1 MKIRRAS
8 QVTTAAI
15 VLVLLIAFVCL
26 LVARQSWIVSRGAYE
41 ARLAML
47 AHTDRLVAA
56 SDRMTDAVRAFA
68 TTADRRHY
76 DSLLQALQAERKQ
89 ELSVDGLR
97 RMGFTDD
104 ELALL
109 ARARHQTER
118 LAGLDQQAIAAV
130 DAGKLGE
137 AIRIVYG
144 PEYGAAKNA
153 VMEPIAEARRQLEQR
168 LADNAAEL
176 AQRGKV
182 LNDLALLALLVSA
195 AIVLAVLVLFY
206 QRRVVNPLVDIDA
219 SLRALIARQDGAAIG
234 HQKDTSEIGELA
246 RSIEQYRLTVAE
258 ADRQR
263 WVKTS
268 LAEIADGLLG
278 IEQPTEM
285 GGPLLS
291 SLMPLLGGGRGA
303 FHLFDEADGRY
314 HFAGGYGLEAGPT
327 ATAFAAGE
335 GMAGQAAAER
345 RTIRLT
351 DPQDGNL
358 YLGSTPG
365 QAPPR
370 LLVAV
375 PLLTD
380 DTVPAVLEIAIFGAL
395 TPEQNSLLDDV
406 APMAALKLDV
416 LQRSLRTRQL
426 LDQVQA
432 SEAELRHINFL
443 ADSALDLT
451 KAGYW
456 HVPLDGTGWYNSSER
471 AARIFGDLPAP
482 GHRYQIAEWSQNVF
496 AGDEEAAKATMEH
509 FSAAIAGT
517 IPVYDSTYAYK
528 RPVDG
533 RVVWIH
539 ALGHVVKNAAGEA
552 TDIFGVTQDIT
563 EFKMLE
569 MALTGAKQKAEE
581 ATQMKS
587 MFLANMSHEIRTPM
601 NAIIGLS
608 HLALRTPLSAKQRDY
623 LTKIHTAGTSLLA
636 VINDILDFSKIEAG
650 KLSIENTAFRL
661 DEVID
666 SVITVTGQ
674 KAHEKGLEFLAHLP
688 ASVPPCLAGDPLRLG
703 QILTNLVSNAVK
715 FTEHGEIRLRVEAL
729 EPSGE
734 RCQLRF
740 SVQDTGIGMTRE
752 QADRLFQ
759 PFTQGDMST
768 TRKHGGTG
776 LGLTICRRLVEMME
790 GQIGLESE
798 PDVGTTVSFTAWFGV
813 GEPKA
818 AGTVVPE
825 GLASLRVLVADD
837 NVAASE
843 IIQEALRGM
852 VQCVDVVSSG
862 PAAVA
867 EVRRM
872 DARQPYD
879 VVYMD
884 WRMPGMD
891 GLQAARLIRSDESM
905 HQQPAIVLVTAFG
918 REEIRDEAEH
928 LQLDGYLLKPLTR
941 SMLVDSLVNVV
952 GAGTPEAPLH
962 AEPAQ
967 SPSFPG
973 LRVLLVEDNDINQQ
987 IATEL
992 LEGAGASVEVAHHG
1006 RQAVDRLLGGGD
1018 YHLVLMDLQMPEM
1031 DGYQATARI
1040 RAEPRLAQLPIIA
1053 MTAHATTEERQRCLD
1068 AGMNDH
1074 VAKPIDPALLFAAL
1088 GRYYAP
1094 TLSPATPGA
1103 APPADGEAIPAIEG
1117 LAVEDA
1123 LARIGGNRELYRK
1136 LLRQF
1141 LTQAFMPDEIERALA
1156 AGDGPAAERL
1166 AHTVHGVAAN
1176 LGARGV
1182 QARAA
1187 DLEQA
1192 LRERAEVRTVAACQE
1207 AFRASLDAFV
1217 ARLRA
1222 ALPPDPVADA
1232 GTAQAVDPQQMAAVA
1247 AQMQGL
1253 LGRFDAAATELL
1265 DTHRDLFRALL
1276 SPDRFPTFEAQI
1288 TGYAFAE
1295 ARATLA
1301 QAAADKDLALP

>member
-1 MKIRRAS
+1 VKIRRAS

-26 LVARQSWIVSRGAYE
+26 LVARQSWIVSREAYE

-68 TTADRRHY
+68 TTGDRRHY
-76 DSLLQALQAERKQ
+76 DNLLQALQAERKQ
-89 ELSVDGLR
+89 ALSVDALR

-109 ARARHQTER
+109 ARARHQAER
-118 LAGLDQQAIAAV
+118 LVELDQLAIAAV
-130 DAGKLGE
+130 DAGTLGE

-168 LADNAAEL
+168 LAHNAAEL
-176 AQRGKV
+176 AQRGQL

-195 AIVLAVLVLFY
+195 TIVLAVLVLFY

-219 SLRALIARQDGAAIG
+219 SLRALIAHQDGAAIG
-234 HQKDTSEIGELA
+234 HQDDRSEIGELA
-246 RSIEQYRLTVAE
+246 RSIEQYRMTVAE

-291 SLMPLLGGGRGA
+291 SLVPLLGGGRGA
-303 FHLFDEADGRY
+303 FHLFDETDGRY
-314 HFAGGYGLEAGPT
+314 HFAGGYGLEAGEVGP
-327 ATAFAAGE
+327 AFAAGE
-335 GMAGQAAAER
+335 GMAGQAVAER
-345 RTIRLT
+345 RTIRRT
-351 DPQDGNL
+351 DPQDGKL
-358 YLGSTPG
+358 RLGTAPG

-375 PLLTD
+375 PLLAD

-395 TPEQNSLLDDV
+395 TPEQHSLLDDV

-563 EFKMLE
+563 EFKTLE

-623 LTKIHTAGTSLLA
+623 LTKIHTAGTTLLA

-650 KLSIENTAFRL
+650 KLSIERTAFRL

-674 KAHEKGLEFLAHLP
+674 RAHEKGLEFLAHLP
-688 ASVPPCLAGDPLRLG
+688 ASVPPCLVGDPLRLG

-715 FTEHGEIRLRVEAL
+715 FTEHGEIRLRVETL

-740 SVQDTGIGMTRE
+740 SVQDTGIGMTQE

-776 LGLTICRRLVEMME
+776 LGLTICRRLVEMMD

-798 PDVGTTVSFTAWFGV
+798 PDVGTTVSFTAWLGV

-825 GLASLRVLVADD
+825 RLAGLRVLVADD
-837 NVAASE
+837 NAAASE
-843 IIQEALRGM
+843 IIQEALRGI
-852 VQCVDVVSSG
+852 VQCVDAVSSG

-891 GLQAARLIRSDESM
+891 GLQAARLIRADESLR
-905 HQQPAIVLVTAFG
+905 QQPAIVLVTAFG

-952 GAGTPEAPLH
+952 GAGSPEAPRL
-962 AEPAQ
+962 AEVAQ
-967 SPSFPG
+967 SPRFPG

-992 LEGAGASVEVAHHG
+992 LEGAGASVELAHHG

-1053 MTAHATTEERQRCLD
+1053 MTAHATMDERQRCLD
-1068 AGMNDH
+1068 AGMNAH
-1074 VAKPIDPALLFAAL
+1074 VAKPIDPAMLFAAL

-1103 APPADGEAIPAIEG
+1103 APPADGEVIPAIEG
-1117 LAVEDA
+1117 LAVEEA
-1123 LARIGGNRELYRK
+1123 LARIGGKRKLYRT

-1141 LTQAFMPDEIERALA
+1141 LTQASMPEEIERALA
-1156 AGDGPAAERL
+1156 TGDGSAAERL

-1176 LGARGV
+1176 LGARSV

-1192 LRERAEVRTVAACQE
+1192 LRDRAGPERLAAHQE
-1207 AFRASLDAFV
+1207 AFRTTLSEFI
-1217 ARLRA
+1217 ARLRT
-1222 ALPPDPVADA
+1222 ALSPDPVADA
-1232 GTAQAVDPQQMAAVA
+1232 GSAQAVDPQQLADVA

-1253 LGRFDAAATELL
+1253 LGRFDAAATELF
-1265 DTHRDLFRALL
+1265 DTHRELFRALL
-1276 SPDRFPTFEAQI
+1276 SPDRFPIFEAQI
-1288 TGYAFAE
+1288 TGYAFAA
-1295 ARATLA
+1295 ARTTLA

>member
-1 MKIRRAS
+1 VKIRRAS

-15 VLVLLIAFVCL
+15 VLVSLIAFVCL

-68 TTADRRHY
+68 TTGDRRHY
-76 DSLLQALQAERKQ
+76 DGLLQALQAERKQ

-109 ARARHQTER
+109 ARARHQAER

-153 VMEPIAEARRQLEQR
+153 VIEPIAEARRQLEQR

-219 SLRALIARQDGAAIG
+219 SLRALIARQDGAGIG
-234 HQKDTSEIGELA
+234 HQEDRSEIGELA

-278 IEQPTEM
+278 IEQPTEL

-314 HFAGGYGLEAGPT
+314 HFAGGYGLAASPT

-351 DPQDGNL
+351 DPHDDNL
-358 YLGSTPG
+358 RLGSAPG
-365 QAPPR
+365 QAPSR

-375 PLLTD
+375 PLLVD

-395 TPEQNSLLDDV
+395 TPEQHSLLDDV

-471 AARIFGDLPAP
+471 AARIFGDLSAP

-563 EFKMLE
+563 EFKTLE

-608 HLALRTPLSAKQRDY
+608 HLALRTPLNAKQRDY

-650 KLSIENTAFRL
+650 KLSIESTAFRL

-688 ASVPPCLAGDPLRLG
+688 ASVPQCLVGDPLRLG

-715 FTEHGEIRLRVEAL
+715 FTERGEIRLRVEAL
-729 EPSGE
+729 ESSGE

-837 NVAASE
+837 NAAASE

-867 EVRRM
+867 EVRLM

-891 GLQAARLIRSDESM
+891 GLQAARLIRGDESL

-967 SPSFPG
+967 SPRFPG

-1074 VAKPIDPALLFAAL
+1074 VAKPIDPVRLFAAL

-1094 TLSPATPGA
+1094 TLSPATPDA

-1117 LAVEDA
+1117 LAVEDV

-1141 LTQAFMPDEIERALA
+1141 LIQASVPDEIERALA
-1156 AGDGPAAERL
+1156 AGDWPAAERL

-1176 LGARGV
+1176 LGAHDV
-1182 QARAA
+1182 QASAA

-1192 LRERAEVRTVAACQE
+1192 LRERAEAQTVAARQD
-1207 AFRASLDAFV
+1207 AFRANLDAFV

-1222 ALPPDPVADA
+1222 ALPPDPAADA
-1232 GTAQAVDPQQMAAVA
+1232 ATVQAVDPQQLAAVA
-1247 AQMQGL
+1247 AQMLGL
-1253 LGRFDAAATELL
+1253 LGRFDAAATELF

-1276 SPDRFPTFEAQI
+1276 PPDRFHTFEAQI

-1295 ARATLA
+1295 ARTTLA
-1301 QAAADKDLALP
+1301 QAAAEKDLALP

>member
-68 TTADRRHY
+68 TTGDRRHY
-76 DSLLQALQAERKQ
+76 DSLLQALQDERKQ
-89 ELSVDGLR
+89 ALSADGLR

-109 ARARHQTER
+109 ARARHQAER
-118 LAGLDQQAIAAV
+118 LAGLDQQAIVAV
-130 DAGKLGE
+130 DGGKLGE

-144 PEYGAAKNA
+144 PEYGGAKNA
-153 VMEPIAEARRQLEQR
+153 VIEPIAEARRQLEQR

-206 QRRVVNPLVDIDA
+206 QRRVVNPLVEIDA
-219 SLRALIARQDGAAIG
+219 SLRALIARQDGAGIG
-234 HQKDTSEIGELA
+234 HQEDQSEIGELA

-278 IEQPTEM
+278 IEQPTEL

-314 HFAGGYGLEAGPT
+314 HFAGGYGLEASPT

-335 GMAGQAAAER
+335 GMAGQAVAER

-365 QAPPR
+365 QAPSR

-375 PLLTD
+375 PLLVH

-406 APMAALKLDV
+406 APMAALKLDS

-539 ALGHVVKNAAGEA
+539 ALGHVVKNTAGEA

-650 KLSIENTAFRL
+650 KLSIERTAFRL

-688 ASVPPCLAGDPLRLG
+688 ASVPPCLVGDPLRLG

-776 LGLTICRRLVEMME
+776 LGLTICRRLVEMMD

-798 PDVGTTVSFTAWFGV
+798 PDVGTTVSFTAWLGV

-825 GLASLRVLVADD
+825 RLASLRVLVADD

-852 VQCVDVVSSG
+852 VQRVDAVSSG

-872 DARQPYD
+872 DAHQAYD

-891 GLQAARLIRSDESM
+891 GLQAARLIRGDESLR
-905 HQQPAIVLVTAFG
+905 QQPAIVLVTAFG

-952 GAGTPEAPLH
+952 GAGAPEAPLH

-967 SPSFPG
+967 SPRFPG

-992 LEGAGASVEVAHHG
+992 LEGAGASVDLAHHG

-1040 RAEPRLAQLPIIA
+1040 RTEPRLAQLPIIA

-1068 AGMNDH
+1068 TGMNDH

-1088 GRYYAP
+1088 GRYYQP
-1094 TLSPATPGA
+1094 VFDPATGGA
-1103 APPADGEAIPAIEG
+1103 APAADGEAIPAVEG
-1117 LAVEDA
+1117 LEIDDA
-1123 LARIGGNRELYRK
+1123 LARIGGNRALYRK

-1141 LTQAFMPDEIERALA
+1141 LTQAAIPGEIGRALA
-1156 AGDGPAAERL
+1156 ASDWPAAERL

-1176 LGARGV
+1176 LGARSV
-1182 QARAA
+1182 QASAA

-1192 LRERAEVRTVAACQE
+1192 LRERAEAPIVAARQ
-1207 AFRASLDAFV
+1207 DAFQSTLDPFI

-1222 ALPPDPVADA
+1222 ALPPDPAAEAATDQV
-1232 GTAQAVDPQQMAAVA
+1232 VDPQQMADVA

-1253 LGRFDAAATELL
+1253 LGRFDAAAAELF
-1265 DTHRDLFRALL
+1265 DTHRELFRALL
-1276 SPDRFPTFEAQI
+1276 SPDRFPIFEAQI

-1295 ARATLA
+1295 ARTTLA
-1301 QAAADKDLALP
+1301 QAGADKDLALP

>member
-15 VLVLLIAFVCL
+15 VLVSLIAFVCL

-650 KLSIENTAFRL
+650 KLSIERTAFRL

-688 ASVPPCLAGDPLRLG
+688 ASVPQCLVGDPLRLG

-715 FTEHGEIRLRVEAL
+715 FTEHGEIRLRVEAP

>member
-8 QVTTAAI
+8 RVTTAAI

-56 SDRMTDAVRAFA
+56 SDHMTDAVRAFA
-68 TTADRRHY
+68 TTGDRRHY
-76 DSLLQALQAERKQ
+76 DSLLQALQDERKQ
-89 ELSVDGLR
+89 ALSADGLR

-137 AIRIVYG
+137 AIRVVYG

-176 AQRGKV
+176 AQRGKL

-195 AIVLAVLVLFY
+195 TIVLAVLVLFY

-234 HQKDTSEIGELA
+234 HQEDRSEIGELA

-278 IEQPTEM
+278 IEQPTEL
-285 GGPLLS
+285 GRPLLS
-291 SLMPLLGGGRGA
+291 MLMPLLGGGRGA
-303 FHLFDEADGRY
+303 FHLLDVADGRY
-314 HFAGGYGLEAGPT
+314 HFAGGYGLDAGEVGP
-327 ATAFAAGE
+327 AFAAGE

-345 RTIRLT
+345 RAIRRA

-358 YLGSTPG
+358 HLGSAPG

-370 LLVAV
+370 LLAAA
-375 PLLTD
+375 PLLAG
-380 DTVPAVLEIAIFGAL
+380 DTVPAVLEIATFGAL

-482 GHRYQIAEWSQNVF
+482 DHRYQIAEWSQNVF

-650 KLSIENTAFRL
+650 KLSIERTAFRL

-688 ASVPPCLAGDPLRLG
+688 ASVPQCLVGDPLRLG

-776 LGLTICRRLVEMME
+776 LGLTICRRLVEMMD

-798 PDVGTTVSFTAWFGV
+798 PDVGTTVSFTAWLGV
-813 GEPKA
+813 GEAKA

-825 GLASLRVLVADD
+825 RLASLRVLVADD

-852 VQCVDVVSSG
+852 VQRVDAVSSG
-862 PAAVA
+862 QSAVA
-867 EVRRM
+867 EVRRL
-872 DARQPYD
+872 DAHQAYD

-891 GLQAARLIRSDESM
+891 GLQAARLIRGDESLR
-905 HQQPAIVLVTAFG
+905 QQPAIVLVTAFG

-952 GAGTPEAPLH
+952 GAGAPEAHLH

-967 SPSFPG
+967 SPRFPG

-992 LEGAGASVEVAHHG
+992 LEGAGASVDLAHHG

-1040 RAEPRLAQLPIIA
+1040 RTEPRLAQLPIIA

-1088 GRYYAP
+1088 GRYYQP
-1094 TLSPATPGA
+1094 VFDPATGGA
-1103 APPADGEAIPAIEG
+1103 APAADGEAIPAVEG
-1117 LAVEDA
+1117 LEIDDA
-1123 LARIGGNRELYRK
+1123 LARIGGNRALYRK

-1141 LTQAFMPDEIERALA
+1141 LTQASIPVEIGRALA
-1156 AGDGPAAERL
+1156 AGDWAAAERL

-1176 LGARGV
+1176 LGARSV
-1182 QARAA
+1182 QAGAA

-1192 LRERAEVRTVAACQE
+1192 LRERAEAPTVAARQ
-1207 AFRASLDAFV
+1207 DAFQSKLDPFI

-1222 ALPPDPVADA
+1222 ALPPDPAAEAATDQV
-1232 GTAQAVDPQQMAAVA
+1232 VDPQQMADVA

-1253 LGRFDAAATELL
+1253 LGRFDAAAAELF
-1265 DTHRDLFRALL
+1265 DTHRELFRALL
-1276 SPDRFPTFEAQI
+1276 SPDRFPIFEAQI

-1295 ARATLA
+1295 ARTTLA

>member
-1 MKIRRAS
+1 VKIRRAS

-15 VLVLLIAFVCL
+15 VLVSLIAFVCL

-68 TTADRRHY
+68 TTGDRRHY
-76 DSLLQALQAERKQ
+76 DGLLQALQAERKQ

-109 ARARHQTER
+109 ARARHQAER

-153 VMEPIAEARRQLEQR
+153 VIEPIAEARRQLEQR

-219 SLRALIARQDGAAIG
+219 SLRALIARQDGAGIG
-234 HQKDTSEIGELA
+234 HQEDRSEIGELA

-278 IEQPTEM
+278 IEQPTEL

-314 HFAGGYGLEAGPT
+314 HFAGGYGLAASPT

-351 DPQDGNL
+351 DPHDDNL
-358 YLGSTPG
+358 RLGSAPG
-365 QAPPR
+365 QAPSR

-375 PLLTD
+375 PLLVD

-395 TPEQNSLLDDV
+395 TPEQHSLLDDV

-471 AARIFGDLPAP
+471 AARIFGDLSAP

-563 EFKMLE
+563 EFKTLE

-608 HLALRTPLSAKQRDY
+608 HLALRTPLNAKQRDY

-650 KLSIENTAFRL
+650 KLSIESTAFRL

-688 ASVPPCLAGDPLRLG
+688 ASVPQCLVGDPLRLG

-715 FTEHGEIRLRVEAL
+715 FTERGEIRLRVEAL
-729 EPSGE
+729 ESSGE

-825 GLASLRVLVADD
+825 RLASLRVLVADD

-852 VQCVDVVSSG
+852 VQRVDAVSSG

-867 EVRRM
+867 EVRRT

-891 GLQAARLIRSDESM
+891 GLQAARLIRSDESLR
-905 HQQPAIVLVTAFG
+905 QQPAIVLVTAFG
-918 REEIRDEAEH
+918 REEIRDEADH

-952 GAGTPEAPLH
+952 GAGAPEAPLH

-967 SPSFPG
+967 SPRFPG

-992 LEGAGASVEVAHHG
+992 LEGAGASVDLAHHG

-1040 RAEPRLAQLPIIA
+1040 RTEPRLAQLPIIA

-1074 VAKPIDPALLFAAL
+1074 VAKPIDPVLLFAAL
-1088 GRYYAP
+1088 GRYYQPALEPSDPRRGTGRP
-1094 TLSPATPGA
+1094 T
-1103 APPADGEAIPAIEG
+1103 
-1117 LAVEDA
+1117 
-1123 LARIGGNRELYRK
+1123 ARPFR
-1136 LLRQF
+1136 
-1141 LTQAFMPDEIERALA
+1141 PSRAW
-1156 AGDGPAAERL
+1156 RS
-1166 AHTVHGVAAN
+1166 
-1176 LGARGV
+1176 
-1182 QARAA
+1182 
-1187 DLEQA
+1187 
-1192 LRERAEVRTVAACQE
+1192 RTRW
-1207 AFRASLDAFV
+1207 RAS
-1217 ARLRA
+1217 A
-1222 ALPPDPVADA
+1222 A
-1232 GTAQAVDPQQMAAVA
+1232 T
-1247 AQMQGL
+1247 
-1253 LGRFDAAATELL
+1253 GRFTA
-1265 DTHRDLFRALL
+1265 
-1276 SPDRFPTFEAQI
+1276 SCC
-1288 TGYAFAE
+1288 GSS
-1295 ARATLA
+1295 
-1301 QAAADKDLALP
+1301 

>member
-1 MKIRRAS
+1 
-8 QVTTAAI
+8 
-15 VLVLLIAFVCL
+15 
-26 LVARQSWIVSRGAYE
+26 
-41 ARLAML
+41 
-47 AHTDRLVAA
+47 
-56 SDRMTDAVRAFA
+56 
-68 TTADRRHY
+68 
-76 DSLLQALQAERKQ
+76 
-89 ELSVDGLR
+89 
-97 RMGFTDD
+97 
-104 ELALL
+104 
-109 ARARHQTER
+109 
-118 LAGLDQQAIAAV
+118 
-130 DAGKLGE
+130 
-137 AIRIVYG
+137 
-144 PEYGAAKNA
+144 
-153 VMEPIAEARRQLEQR
+153 
-168 LADNAAEL
+168 
-176 AQRGKV
+176 
-182 LNDLALLALLVSA
+182 
-195 AIVLAVLVLFY
+195 
-206 QRRVVNPLVDIDA
+206 
-219 SLRALIARQDGAAIG
+219 
-234 HQKDTSEIGELA
+234 
-246 RSIEQYRLTVAE
+246 
-258 ADRQR
+258 
-263 WVKTS
+263 
-268 LAEIADGLLG
+268 
-278 IEQPTEM
+278 
-285 GGPLLS
+285 
-291 SLMPLLGGGRGA
+291 
-303 FHLFDEADGRY
+303 
-314 HFAGGYGLEAGPT
+314 
-327 ATAFAAGE
+327 
-335 GMAGQAAAER
+335 
-345 RTIRLT
+345 
-351 DPQDGNL
+351 
-358 YLGSTPG
+358 
-365 QAPPR
+365 
-370 LLVAV
+370 
-375 PLLTD
+375 
-380 DTVPAVLEIAIFGAL
+380 
-395 TPEQNSLLDDV
+395 
-406 APMAALKLDV
+406 
-416 LQRSLRTRQL
+416 
-426 LDQVQA
+426 
-432 SEAELRHINFL
+432 
-443 ADSALDLT
+443 
-451 KAGYW
+451 
-456 HVPLDGTGWYNSSER
+456 
-471 AARIFGDLPAP
+471 
-482 GHRYQIAEWSQNVF
+482 
-496 AGDEEAAKATMEH
+496 
-509 FSAAIAGT
+509 
-517 IPVYDSTYAYK
+517 
-528 RPVDG
+528 
-533 RVVWIH
+533 
-539 ALGHVVKNAAGEA
+539 
-552 TDIFGVTQDIT
+552 
-563 EFKMLE
+563 
-569 MALTGAKQKAEE
+569 
-581 ATQMKS
+581 

-729 EPSGE
+729 EPSGD

>member
-1 MKIRRAS
+1 VKIRRAS

-68 TTADRRHY
+68 TTGDRRHY

-109 ARARHQTER
+109 ARARHQAER

-144 PEYGAAKNA
+144 PEYGGAKNA

-206 QRRVVNPLVDIDA
+206 QRRVVNPLVEIDA
-219 SLRALIARQDGAAIG
+219 SLRALIARQDGAGIG
-234 HQKDTSEIGELA
+234 HQEDRSEIGELA

-278 IEQPTEM
+278 IEQPTEL

-314 HFAGGYGLEAGPT
+314 HFAGGYGLEASPT

-335 GMAGQAAAER
+335 GMAGQAVAER

-365 QAPPR
+365 QAPSR

-375 PLLTD
+375 PLLVD

-650 KLSIENTAFRL
+650 KLSIERTAFRL

-688 ASVPPCLAGDPLRLG
+688 ASVPPCLVGDPLRLG

-715 FTEHGEIRLRVEAL
+715 FTERGEIRLRVEAL
-729 EPSGE
+729 ESSGE

-776 LGLTICRRLVEMME
+776 LGLTICRRLVEMMD

-798 PDVGTTVSFTAWFGV
+798 PDVGTTVSFTAWLGV

-825 GLASLRVLVADD
+825 RLASLRVLVADD

-852 VQCVDVVSSG
+852 VQRVDAVSSG
-862 PAAVA
+862 QAAVA

-872 DARQPYD
+872 DAHQPYD

-891 GLQAARLIRSDESM
+891 GLQAARLIRGDESLR
-905 HQQPAIVLVTAFG
+905 QQPAIVLVTAFG

-952 GAGTPEAPLH
+952 GAGAPETAVQT
-962 AEPAQ
+962 AAAQ
-967 SPSFPG
+967 SPRFPG

-992 LEGAGASVEVAHHG
+992 LEGAGASVDLAHHG

-1040 RAEPRLAQLPIIA
+1040 RTEPRLAQLPIIA

-1088 GRYYAP
+1088 GRYYRRCS
-1094 TLSPATPGA
+1094 SPATPGA

-1117 LAVEDA
+1117 LAVEEA
-1123 LARIGGNRELYRK
+1123 LARMGGNRDLYRK

-1141 LTQAFMPDEIERALA
+1141 LTQASMPDEIGRALA
-1156 AGDGPAAERL
+1156 ASDWPAAERL

-1176 LGARGV
+1176 LGARSV

-1187 DLEQA
+1187 ELEQA
-1192 LRERAEVRTVAACQE
+1192 LRERAEAPTVAARQE
-1207 AFRASLDAFV
+1207 AFRATLDPFI

-1222 ALPPDPVADA
+1222 VLPPDPAADA
-1232 GTAQAVDPQQMAAVA
+1232 GTAQAVDPQQMADVA

-1253 LGRFDAAATELL
+1253 LGRFDAAATELF

-1295 ARATLA
+1295 ARTTLA

>member
-1 MKIRRAS
+1 VKIRRAS

-68 TTADRRHY
+68 TTGDRRHY
-76 DSLLQALQAERKQ
+76 DGLLQALQAERKQ

-109 ARARHQTER
+109 ARARHQAER

-144 PEYGAAKNA
+144 PEYGGAKNA

-195 AIVLAVLVLFY
+195 VIVLAVLVLFY
-206 QRRVVNPLVDIDA
+206 QRRVVNPLVEIDA
-219 SLRALIARQDGAAIG
+219 SLRALIARQDGAGIG
-234 HQKDTSEIGELA
+234 HQEDRSEIGELA

-278 IEQPTEM
+278 IEQPAEL

-291 SLMPLLGGGRGA
+291 ALMPLLGGGRGA
-303 FHLFDEADGRY
+303 LHLLDEADGRY
-314 HFAGGYGLEAGPT
+314 HFAGGYGLEAGEVGP
-327 ATAFAAGE
+327 AFAAGE

-345 RTIRLT
+345 RAIRRAE
-351 DPQDGNL
+351 PQDCKL
-358 YLGSTPG
+358 HLGSAPG

-370 LLVAV
+370 LLAAV
-375 PLLTD
+375 PLLAG
-380 DTVPAVLEIAIFGAL
+380 DTVPAVLEIATFGAL

-482 GHRYQIAEWSQNVF
+482 DHRYQIAEWSQNVF

-650 KLSIENTAFRL
+650 KLSIERTAFRL

-688 ASVPPCLAGDPLRLG
+688 ASVPQCLVGDPLRLG

-776 LGLTICRRLVEMME
+776 LGLTICRRLVEMMD

-798 PDVGTTVSFTAWFGV
+798 PDVGTTVSFIAWLGV

-825 GLASLRVLVADD
+825 RLASLRVLVADD

-852 VQCVDVVSSG
+852 VQRVDAVSSG

-867 EVRRM
+867 EVRRT

-891 GLQAARLIRSDESM
+891 GLEAARLIRSDESLR
-905 HQQPAIVLVTAFG
+905 QQPAIVLVTAFG
-918 REEIRDEAEH
+918 REEIRDEADH

-952 GAGTPEAPLH
+952 GAGAPEAPLH

-967 SPSFPG
+967 SPRFPG

-992 LEGAGASVEVAHHG
+992 LEGAGASVDLAHHG
-1006 RQAVDRLLGGGD
+1006 RQAVDRLVGGGD

-1040 RAEPRLAQLPIIA
+1040 RTEPRLAQLPIIA

-1074 VAKPIDPALLFAAL
+1074 VAKPIDPVLLFAAL
-1088 GRYYAP
+1088 GRYYQP
-1094 TLSPATPGA
+1094 VFDPATGGA
-1103 APPADGEAIPAIEG
+1103 APAADGEAIPAVEG
-1117 LAVEDA
+1117 LEINDA
-1123 LARIGGNRELYRK
+1123 LARIGGNRALYRK

-1141 LTQAFMPDEIERALA
+1141 LTQASIPVEIGRALA
-1156 AGDGPAAERL
+1156 AGDWAAAERL

-1176 LGARGV
+1176 LGARSV

-1192 LRERAEVRTVAACQE
+1192 LRERAEAPTVAARQE
-1207 AFRASLDAFV
+1207 AFQSTLDPFI

-1222 ALPPDPVADA
+1222 ALPPDPAADA
-1232 GTAQAVDPQQMAAVA
+1232 ATDQVVDPQQMADVA

-1253 LGRFDAAATELL
+1253 LGRFDAAAAELF
-1265 DTHRDLFRALL
+1265 DTHRGLFRALL
-1276 SPDRFPTFEAQI
+1276 SPDRFPIFEAQI

-1295 ARATLA
+1295 ARTTLA

>member
-68 TTADRRHY
+68 TTGDRRHY

-109 ARARHQTER
+109 ARARHQAER

-130 DAGKLGE
+130 DGGKLGE

-144 PEYGAAKNA
+144 PEYGGAKNA

-195 AIVLAVLVLFY
+195 VIVLAVLVLFY
-206 QRRVVNPLVDIDA
+206 QRRVVNPLVEIDA
-219 SLRALIARQDGAAIG
+219 SLRALIARQDGAGIG
-234 HQKDTSEIGELA
+234 HQEDRSEIGELA

-278 IEQPTEM
+278 IEQPAEL

-291 SLMPLLGGGRGA
+291 ALMPLLGGGRGA
-303 FHLFDEADGRY
+303 LHLLDEADGRY
-314 HFAGGYGLEAGPT
+314 HFAGGYGLEAGEVGP
-327 ATAFAAGE
+327 AFAAGE

-345 RTIRLT
+345 RAIRRA
-351 DPQDGNL
+351 DPQDGKL
-358 YLGSTPG
+358 HLGSAPG

-370 LLVAV
+370 LLAAV
-375 PLLTD
+375 PLLAG
-380 DTVPAVLEIAIFGAL
+380 DTVPAVLEIATFGAL

-482 GHRYQIAEWSQNVF
+482 DHRYQIAEWSQNVF

-650 KLSIENTAFRL
+650 KLSIERTAFRL

-776 LGLTICRRLVEMME
+776 LGLTICRRLVEMMD

-798 PDVGTTVSFTAWFGV
+798 PDVGTTVSFTAWLGV

-825 GLASLRVLVADD
+825 RLASLRVLVADD
-837 NVAASE
+837 NATQRDWLSQRLGAWGVAVTLADGGRS
-843 IIQEALRGM
+843 ALERLNTAAPPF
-852 VQCVDVVSSG
+852 DAVV
-862 PAAVA
+862 
-867 EVRRM
+867 M
-872 DARQPYD
+872 DAG
-879 VVYMD
+879 
-884 WRMPGMD
+884 MPDLSGFAVLQAMSASADLAGRTLMLLPANEQRSGVALCGERGVGAYLVKPVTPSDLMD
-891 GLQAARLIRSDESM
+891 GLQRVLASGVDDEPDAAADDHAAPRPVSE
-905 HQQPAIVLVTAFG
+905 PT
-918 REEIRDEAEH
+918 
-928 LQLDGYLLKPLTR
+928 LDI
-941 SMLVDSLVNVV
+941 
-952 GAGTPEAPLH
+952 
-962 AEPAQ
+962 
-967 SPSFPG
+967 
-973 LRVLLVEDNDINQQ
+973 LLVEDNPVNQKVALRVLEQMGHRVSLATNGAEAVRATGERPYQ
-987 IATEL
+987 I
-992 LEGAGASVEVAHHG
+992 
-1006 RQAVDRLLGGGD
+1006 
-1018 YHLVLMDLQMPEM
+1018 VLMDVQMPVMDGLDATRAIRRREEQTHLHQKILAMTANAMQGDRERCLQAGM
-1031 DGYQATARI
+1031 DGYVSKPVDRQGLM
-1040 RAEPRLAQLPIIA
+1040 AEIKRV
-1053 MTAHATTEERQRCLD
+1053 LD
-1068 AGMNDH
+1068 SQGT
-1074 VAKPIDPALLFAAL
+1074 VE
-1088 GRYYAP
+1088 GV
-1094 TLSPATPGA
+1094 G
-1103 APPADGEAIPAIEG
+1103 APP
-1117 LAVEDA
+1117 VS
-1123 LARIGGNRELYRK
+1123 
-1136 LLRQF
+1136 
-1141 LTQAFMPDEIERALA
+1141 MPDEGLPDMNLDDCLDRLEGDGELVTELAGMVIAEMPQLVADMRRAVESQDPDTLRRRA
-1156 AGDGPAAERL
+1156 HSLVGMAGNLSAVALETLGRRIGPAVVAGDWDMVALLVER
-1166 AHTVHGVAAN
+1166 V
-1176 LGARGV
+1176 
-1182 QARAA
+1182 
-1187 DLEQA
+1187 
-1192 LRERAEVRTVAACQE
+1192 EVR
-1207 AFRASLDAFV
+1207 
-1217 ARLRA
+1217 
-1222 ALPPDPVADA
+1222 
-1232 GTAQAVDPQQMAAVA
+1232 AQAFSA
-1247 AQMQGL
+1247 
-1253 LGRFDAAATELL
+1253 
-1265 DTHRDLFRALL
+1265 LFPGPSTA
-1276 SPDRFPTFEAQI
+1276 P
-1288 TGYAFAE
+1288 G
-1295 ARATLA
+1295 
-1301 QAAADKDLALP
+1301 QASEGGVP

>member
-1 MKIRRAS
+1 VKIRRAS

-15 VLVLLIAFVCL
+15 VLVSLIAFVCL

-68 TTADRRHY
+68 TTGDRRHY
-76 DSLLQALQAERKQ
+76 DGLLQALQAERKQ

-109 ARARHQTER
+109 ARARHQAER
-118 LAGLDQQAIAAV
+118 LAGLDQQAIVAV
-130 DAGKLGE
+130 DGGKLGE

-144 PEYGAAKNA
+144 PEYGGAKNA

-219 SLRALIARQDGAAIG
+219 SLRALIARQDGAGIG
-234 HQKDTSEIGELA
+234 HQEDRSEIGELA

-278 IEQPTEM
+278 IEQPTEL

-314 HFAGGYGLEAGPT
+314 HFAGGYGLEASPT

-365 QAPPR
+365 QAPSR

-375 PLLTD
+375 PLLVD

-650 KLSIENTAFRL
+650 KLSIERTAFRL

-688 ASVPPCLAGDPLRLG
+688 ASVPPVP
-703 QILTNLVSNAVK
+703 
-715 FTEHGEIRLRVEAL
+715 
-729 EPSGE
+729 
-734 RCQLRF
+734 
-740 SVQDTGIGMTRE
+740 
-752 QADRLFQ
+752 
-759 PFTQGDMST
+759 
-768 TRKHGGTG
+768 GG
-776 LGLTICRRLVEMME
+776 
-790 GQIGLESE
+790 
-798 PDVGTTVSFTAWFGV
+798 
-813 GEPKA
+813 
-818 AGTVVPE
+818 
-825 GLASLRVLVADD
+825 
-837 NVAASE
+837 
-843 IIQEALRGM
+843 
-852 VQCVDVVSSG
+852 
-862 PAAVA
+862 
-867 EVRRM
+867 
-872 DARQPYD
+872 
-879 VVYMD
+879 
-884 WRMPGMD
+884 
-891 GLQAARLIRSDESM
+891 
-905 HQQPAIVLVTAFG
+905 
-918 REEIRDEAEH
+918 
-928 LQLDGYLLKPLTR
+928 
-941 SMLVDSLVNVV
+941 
-952 GAGTPEAPLH
+952 
-962 AEPAQ
+962 
-967 SPSFPG
+967 
-973 LRVLLVEDNDINQQ
+973 
-987 IATEL
+987 
-992 LEGAGASVEVAHHG
+992 
-1006 RQAVDRLLGGGD
+1006 
-1018 YHLVLMDLQMPEM
+1018 
-1031 DGYQATARI
+1031 
-1040 RAEPRLAQLPIIA
+1040 
-1053 MTAHATTEERQRCLD
+1053 
-1068 AGMNDH
+1068 
-1074 VAKPIDPALLFAAL
+1074 
-1088 GRYYAP
+1088 
-1094 TLSPATPGA
+1094 
-1103 APPADGEAIPAIEG
+1103 
-1117 LAVEDA
+1117 
-1123 LARIGGNRELYRK
+1123 
-1136 LLRQF
+1136 
-1141 LTQAFMPDEIERALA
+1141 
-1156 AGDGPAAERL
+1156 
-1166 AHTVHGVAAN
+1166 
-1176 LGARGV
+1176 
-1182 QARAA
+1182 
-1187 DLEQA
+1187 
-1192 LRERAEVRTVAACQE
+1192 
-1207 AFRASLDAFV
+1207 
-1217 ARLRA
+1217 
-1222 ALPPDPVADA
+1222 
-1232 GTAQAVDPQQMAAVA
+1232 
-1247 AQMQGL
+1247 
-1253 LGRFDAAATELL
+1253 
-1265 DTHRDLFRALL
+1265 
-1276 SPDRFPTFEAQI
+1276 
-1288 TGYAFAE
+1288 
-1295 ARATLA
+1295 
-1301 QAAADKDLALP
+1301 

>member
-1 MKIRRAS
+1 VKIRRAS

-68 TTADRRHY
+68 TTGDRRHY
-76 DSLLQALQAERKQ
+76 DGLLQALQAERKQ

-137 AIRIVYG
+137 AIRVVYG

-206 QRRVVNPLVDIDA
+206 QRRVVNPLVEIDA
-219 SLRALIARQDGAAIG
+219 SLRALIARQDGAGIG
-234 HQKDTSEIGELA
+234 HQEDRSEIGELA

-278 IEQPTEM
+278 IEQPTEL

-314 HFAGGYGLEAGPT
+314 HFAGGYGLEASPT

-335 GMAGQAAAER
+335 GMAGQAVAER

-351 DPQDGNL
+351 DPHDDNL
-358 YLGSTPG
+358 RLGSAPG

-370 LLVAV
+370 LLAAV
-375 PLLTD
+375 PLLAG
-380 DTVPAVLEIAIFGAL
+380 DTVPAVLEIATFGAL

-650 KLSIENTAFRL
+650 KLSIERTAFRL

-688 ASVPPCLAGDPLRLG
+688 ASVPQCLVGDPLRLG

-776 LGLTICRRLVEMME
+776 LGLTICRRLVEMMD

-798 PDVGTTVSFTAWFGV
+798 PDVGTTVSFTAWLGV

-825 GLASLRVLVADD
+825 RLASLRVLVADD

-852 VQCVDVVSSG
+852 VQRVDAVSSG

-872 DARQPYD
+872 DAHQAYD

-891 GLQAARLIRSDESM
+891 GLQAARLIRGDESLR
-905 HQQPAIVLVTAFG
+905 QQPAIVLVTAFG

-941 SMLVDSLVNVV
+941 SMLVDSLVTVV
-952 GAGTPEAPLH
+952 GAGAPEAPLH

-967 SPSFPG
+967 SPRFPG

-992 LEGAGASVEVAHHG
+992 LAGAGASVDLAHHG
-1006 RQAVDRLLGGGD
+1006 RQAVDRLVGGGD

-1040 RAEPRLAQLPIIA
+1040 RTEPRLAQLPIIA

-1088 GRYYAP
+1088 GRYYQP
-1094 TLSPATPGA
+1094 VFDPATGGTA
-1103 APPADGEAIPAIEG
+1103 SAADGEAIPAVEG
-1117 LAVEDA
+1117 LEINDA
-1123 LARIGGNRELYRK
+1123 LARIGGNRALYRK

-1141 LTQAFMPDEIERALA
+1141 LTQASMPDEIERALA
-1156 AGDGPAAERL
+1156 AGDWPAAERL

-1182 QARAA
+1182 QGSAA

-1232 GTAQAVDPQQMAAVA
+1232 GTAQAVDPQQLADVA
-1247 AQMQGL
+1247 TQMQGL
-1253 LGRFDAAATELL
+1253 LGRFDAAAAELF
-1265 DTHRDLFRALL
+1265 DTHRELFRALL
-1276 SPDRFPTFEAQI
+1276 SPDRFPIFEAQI

-1295 ARATLA
+1295 ARTTLA